1 MVIRGEEKAERGPEA
16 GRSASLRAAFDAA
29 RKAYFGPIVGG
40 WARKRVLV
48 LGPGAGPLAKVL
60 ADAGAEAVPH
70 IPAALDPAAARRD
83 LLPFSEASFDLVY
96 CAALTAQP
104 VPPEQLLAEA
114 SRVLK
119 HRGKLLY
126 DGVNRTRL
134 ARLLLVQVLRRAQ
147 HGPARFLTPD
157 ETAEMLRAVGL
168 APRGLT
174 GLGPHRLSM
183 RGAPVLG
190 PVAALSVV
198 YAGWAWADKP
208 GIY

>member
-1 MVIRGEEKAERGPEA
+1 MKAERGLET
-16 GRSASLRAAFDAA
+16 GRPDPLRVAFDAA
-29 RKAYFGPIVGG
+29 RMAHFGPIVGG

-48 LGPGAGPLAKVL
+48 LGTGAGPLAKVL
-60 ADAGAEAVPH
+60 TEAGAEAVPH
-70 IPAALDPAAARRD
+70 VPAAPDPAAARRD
-83 LLPFSEASFDLVY
+83 LLPFPEASFDLVW

-104 VPPEQLLAEA
+104 IPPERLLAEA

-126 DGVNRTRL
+126 DAVNRTWL
-134 ARLLLVQVLRRAQ
+134 ARLLLVRVLRRAQ
-147 HGPARFLTPD
+147 HDPARFLTPE

-174 GLGPHRLSM
+174 GLGPNRLTM
-183 RGAPVLG
+183 RGAPVFG